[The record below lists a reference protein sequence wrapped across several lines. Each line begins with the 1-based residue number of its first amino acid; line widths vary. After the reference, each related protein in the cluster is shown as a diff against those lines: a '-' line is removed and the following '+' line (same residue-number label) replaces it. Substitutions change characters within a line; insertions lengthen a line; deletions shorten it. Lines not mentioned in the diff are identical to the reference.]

1 MKHTVTIVLVV
12 IGLILSAIAGTR
24 LLAAPA
30 LSGTVKATLTGFEEV
45 PTLSVAGTGEFT
57 GRLSDSGIEYEL
69 SYANPESPVAAAH
82 IHIGARGTNGG
93 VVAFL
98 CGGGGKPPCPA
109 APARV
114 TGTITASNIV
124 AAADQGIA
132 ANELAEVLRAIANDA
147 TYVNVHTTG
156 RPAGEIRGQISRGN

>member
-1 MKHTVTIVLVV
+1 MKRLIVVAFVVLGLTVL
-12 IGLILSAIAGTR
+12 GIAGTR
-24 LLAAPA
+24 LMAAPMA
-30 LSGTVKATLTGFEEV
+30 SGTVKATISGFEEV
-45 PTLSVAGTGEFT
+45 PTLSVPGTGEFSA
-57 GRLSDSGIEYEL
+57 RLSDTAIEYEL
-69 SYANPESPVAAAH
+69 SYANPETPVTAAH

-98 CGGGGKPPCPA
+98 CGGGGKPACPA

-114 TGTITASNIV
+114 TGTINAGNIV

-132 ANELAEVLRAIANDA
+132 ASELAEVLRAMLADA

>member
-1 MKHTVTIVLVV
+1 MKHPTTIVLVV
-12 IGLILSAIAGTR
+12 IGLIVLAVAGTR

-30 LSGTVKATLTGFEEV
+30 SGTVKATLSGFEEN
-45 PTLSVAGTGEFT
+45 PTLSVPGSGEFT
-57 GRLSDSGIEYEL
+57 ARLSDNAIEYEL
-69 SYANPESPVAAAH
+69 SYANPESPVTAAH
-82 IHIGARGTNGG
+82 IHIGARATNGG

-98 CGGGGKPPCPA
+98 CGGGGKPACPA

-114 TGTITASNIV
+114 TGTINAGNIV

-132 ANELAEVLRAIANDA
+132 ANELAEVLRAILADA

-156 RPAGEIRGQISRGN
+156 RPAGEIRGQITRGN

>member
-1 MKHTVTIVLVV
+1 MKRSVMIVL
-12 IGLILSAIAGTR
+12 IGLTLAFAGISGAR
-24 LLAAPA
+24 LMAAPMA
-30 LSGTVKATLTGFEEV
+30 AGTVKATLSGFEQV
-45 PTLSVAGTGEFT
+45 PTLSVPGSGEFT
-57 GRLSDSGIEYEL
+57 ARLSDSAIEYDL
-69 SYANPESPVAAAH
+69 SYANPESPVTAAH

-114 TGTITASNIV
+114 TGTINASNIV
-124 AAADQGIA
+124 AVADQGVGA
-132 ANELAEVLRAIANDA
+132 GELAEVLRAIVSDA